1 MPKKDAALRGY
12 WSDHVETEKE
22 SLERIMDAE
31 AERRGIPFER
41 IIHAARFA
49 AKEPTK
55 LRPEGSKDCSPSA
68 LTRNPNYRDV
78 LLKHVVNQAPK
89 EITGSERL
97 KLQAQIRDVKKLNA
111 DLEKQLTSALED
123 RSSVEG
129 KLAKSIVHTGT
140 QEAVEQSFSAW
151 KRVIEKLLAEIE
163 ESHFDIERRTVED
176 SILNRTLLKE
186 KDFPAG
192 FFDWLKRNSK

>member
-49 AKEPTK
+49 AKELTK

-111 DLEKQLTSALED
+111 DLEKQLTSACVFQTKVATD
-123 RSSVEG
+123 SRRS
-129 KLAKSIVHTGT
+129 LPPIP
-140 QEAVEQSFSAW
+140 
-151 KRVIEKLLAEIE
+151 R
-163 ESHFDIERRTVED
+163 ESCH
-176 SILNRTLLKE
+176 
-186 KDFPAG
+186 
-192 FFDWLKRNSK
+192 